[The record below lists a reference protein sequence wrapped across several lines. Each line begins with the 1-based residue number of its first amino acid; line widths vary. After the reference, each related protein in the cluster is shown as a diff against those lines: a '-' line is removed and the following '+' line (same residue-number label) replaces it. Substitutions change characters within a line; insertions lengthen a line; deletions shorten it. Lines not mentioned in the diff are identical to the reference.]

1 MSTGSLYERIGV
13 AKDAS
18 DNEIKKAY
26 RKLALQHH
34 PDKGGDAEKFK
45 EISEAYAVLSD
56 PEKRRVYD
64 ATGELDLTDFDMEE
78 FMGSGVLEQFFQE
91 MMLESGMGEEMKE
104 LYGDDVDMNELQ
116 QSFESFFK
124 ASMGMS
130 DGPVLMPDGSTM
142 PANMVPS
149 MAELGALEGDDE
161 DEEEAMMAMMA
172 MMQGMGGPPG
182 AGGRPAARRLTGSQR
197 APGGSSGAAGRKK
210 GQGGKKGGA
219 KGPARSPLDML
230 DDDDDEAALEEMI
243 MAAAM
248 RGGMGGGMGGGLGG
262 MPDLPPEM
270 LAMMAEMGAMPGMG
284 GLGGLGGMGG
294 GRGGMGGGR
303 GGMGGGRGG
312 KPKKKAAAEP
322 KARREPPP
330 PMPAPAAAA
339 VDPSAAPDVQWFQAA
354 KVGDLSSL
362 KRLHAADAAL
372 LCKAGRGIGHTA
384 LHWAAAAGH
393 LACCSWLLE
402 QGTPVDVRNAG
413 ESTPLHSAA
422 GSGQL
427 EVVHE
432 LLRRGADAKAQDD
445 SGVTAADLA
454 QSRGH
459 ATVAE
464 AVRGGGGGGGGGG
477 ADAAGPAEATSAP
490 AGSATYAY

>member
-1 MSTGSLYERIGV
+1 MSSNLYERIGLT
-13 AKDAS
+13 KEAS
-18 DNEIKKAY
+18 EADIKKAY

-45 EISEAYAVLSD
+45 VLSEAYAVLSD

-64 ATGELDLTDFDMEE
+64 ATGELDLADFDMDE

-91 MMLESGMGEEMKE
+91 MMVESGMGEEMRE
-104 LYGDDVDMNELQ
+104 LYGDDVDINELQ

-130 DGPVLMPDGSTM
+130 DGPVLMPDGSTV
-142 PANMVPS
+142 PAHMVPS
-149 MAELGALEGDDE
+149 MAELGELEDGDE
-161 DEEEAMMAMMA
+161 DDEEAMMAMMA

-182 AGGRPAARRLTGSQR
+182 AGGRPPARPLLGSQR
-197 APGGSSGAAGRKK
+197 APGGGARQKK
-210 GQGGKKGGA
+210 GKGGKKGGA
-219 KGPARSPLDML
+219 KPPARSPLDML

-248 RGGMGGGMGGGLGG
+248 RGGMGGGAGSG
-262 MPDLPPEM
+262 LPPEM
-270 LAMMAEMGAMPGMG
+270 LAMMAK
-284 GLGGLGGMGG
+284 MGG
-294 GRGGMGGGR
+294 GMPLGQ
-303 GGMGGGRGG
+303 GG
-312 KPKKKAAAEP
+312 KLPKVAAKP

-330 PMPAPAAAA
+330 PMPAAAAAA

-354 KVGDLSSL
+354 KAGDLDSL

-372 LCKAGRGIGHTA
+372 LAKAGRGIGHTA
-384 LHWAAAAGH
+384 LHWAAAGGH
-393 LACCSWLLE
+393 LACTSWLLE
-402 QGTPVDVRNAG
+402 QGTPIDVRNAG

-427 EVVHE
+427 EVVEE
-432 LLRRGADAKAQDD
+432 LLRRGADAKAQD
-445 SGVTAADLA
+445 SGGETAADLA

-459 ATVAE
+459 ATVAQT
-464 AVRGGGGGGGGGG
+464 VRGGGSSD
-477 ADAAGPAEATSAP
+477 ADAVGAAGQAEGAGNSV
-490 AGSATYAY
+490 GSAAYAY